1 LRHLCVEDDRNRQWE
16 HGIMKRLQ
24 ASIICGLLLAATD
37 AAVAHAQGSSQAP
50 NYSAADLARR
60 AVERRAVEA
69 VIWGMP
75 AVNTELMYQAM
86 FRLGGKPNQIVYWSG
101 LLDWRNQTLTPNPDV
116 IYFMAFFNTSD
127 GPVVIEIPQA
137 DDGVING
144 SIMDPWQA
152 ALEDV
157 GPAGVDK
164 GLGGKYLITPPGY
177 QTPIPDG
184 YIVLPSGNY
193 QGYALLR
200 SILKSGS
207 DADVKAAVGY
217 GKRIKLYPLS
227 QAANPPETVFI
238 DALGKDYDSTIPYDV
253 RFFQSLDRF
262 VQEEP
267 WLVRDKAMIDQLKT
281 IGIEKGKPFSPDET
295 TQSILKAAASEAH
308 AWLDLKYETS
318 FPPYYEGRRWV
329 FPIAPEVIEGL
340 QTQFANP
347 DSYPVDG
354 RGVTY
359 TMAFFSTKHS
369 GIGQYYL
376 MTIKDGN
383 GQSFAGAN
391 TYRLTVPANAPVRQ
405 YWSATAYDRETHALI
420 REMPRAGR
428 SSQSPGLQTSADG
441 SVDIWFAPK
450 APAGKENNWVPT
462 RAGGEFEVLFRFYGP
477 EKPVFDKT
485 WTLPDVEKVAAQ

>member
-1 LRHLCVEDDRNRQWE
+1 MKGTHIKYSKDWRRRRLFKFRVLLRTI
-16 HGIMKRLQ
+16 GI
-24 ASIICGLLLAATD
+24 LLATAAI
-37 AAVAHAQGSSQAP
+37 AAVAQAQTLSTE
-50 NYSAADLARR
+50 DVARR

-75 AVNTELMYQAM
+75 AVNTELMFQAM
-86 FRLGGKPNQIVYWSG
+86 AKLGGKPNQIVYWSG
-101 LLDWRNQTLTPNPDV
+101 LLDWKNQTLTPNPDV
-116 IYFMAFFNTSD
+116 IYFMAFFDTKD
-127 GPVVIEIPQA
+127 GPVVIEIPPA

-164 GLGGKYLITPPGY
+164 GTGGKYLITPPGY
-177 QTPIPDG
+177 QVASPGG

-207 DADVKAAVGY
+207 DADVKTAVAY

-238 DALGKDYDSTIPYDV
+238 DAMGKVYDSTIPYDL

-262 VQEEP
+262 VQNEP
-267 WLVRDKAMIDQLKT
+267 WLVRDKAMIDQLKGM
-281 IGIEKGKPFSPDET
+281 GIEKGKPFNPDEPT
-295 TQSILKAAASEAH
+295 KAILNAAAREAH
-308 AWLDLKYETS
+308 AWLDLKYQTM
-318 FPPYYEGRRWV
+318 FAPYYEGRRWV
-329 FPIAPEVIEGL
+329 FPIAPDVIKGL
-340 QTQFANP
+340 QTQFENP
-347 DSYPVDG
+347 DSYPVEG

-376 MTIKDGN
+376 MTLKDKDGQ
-383 GQSFAGAN
+383 GLEGAKA
-391 TYRLTVPANAPVRQ
+391 YRLMVPANAPVKQ

-428 SSQSPGLQTSADG
+428 SSQSPGLQANADG

-450 APAGKENNWVPT
+450 APAGKESNWVPT
-462 RAGGEFEVLFRFYGP
+462 SVDGKFEVLFRFYGP

-485 WTLPDVEKVAAQ
+485 WSLPDIERIAAQ

>member
-1 LRHLCVEDDRNRQWE
+1 MTRIFVTAFALICIVESPR
-16 HGIMKRLQ
+16 
-24 ASIICGLLLAATD
+24 
-37 AAVAHAQGSSQAP
+37 AQNSSE
-50 NYSAADLARR
+50 DLARR
-60 AVERRAVEA
+60 IVERRAVEA

-75 AVNTELMYQAM
+75 AVNTDLMYQAM
-86 FRLGGKPNQIVYWSG
+86 LGLGGKPNQIVYWSG

-116 IYFMAFFNTSD
+116 IYFMAFFDTND
-127 GPVVIEIPQA
+127 GPVVIDIPPA

-164 GLGGKYLITPPGY
+164 GAGGKYLITPPGY
-177 QTPIPDG
+177 QGASPSG

-200 SILKSGS
+200 SILKSGN
-207 DADVKAAVGY
+207 DADVKRAVSY

-238 DALGKDYDSTIPYDV
+238 DAMGKVYDSTIPYDL

-262 VQEEP
+262 VQREP
-267 WLVRDKAMIDQLKT
+267 WLVRDKVMIDQLKG
-281 IGIEKGKPFSPDET
+281 IGIEKGKTFDPDDT
-295 TQSILKAAASEAH
+295 TKKSLNAAAREAH
-308 AWLDLKYETS
+308 AWLDLKYQTM
-318 FPPYYEGRRWV
+318 FTPYYEGRRWV
-329 FPIAPEVIEGL
+329 FPIAPEVINGL
-340 QTQFANP
+340 QNQFVNP
-347 DSYPVDG
+347 DSYPVEG

-376 MTIKDGN
+376 MTLKDRD
-383 GQSFAGAN
+383 GQGLEGAK
-391 TYRLTVPANAPVRQ
+391 TYRLTVPANAPVKQ

-428 SSQSPGLQTSADG
+428 SSQSPGLQANADG
-441 SVDIWFAPK
+441 SVDIWFASK
-450 APAGKENNWVPT
+450 APAGRESNWVPT
-462 RAGGEFEVLFRFYGP
+462 GTGGKFEVLFRFYGP

-485 WTLPDVEKVAAQ
+485 WSLPDIERIVVQ

>member
-1 LRHLCVEDDRNRQWE
+1 
-16 HGIMKRLQ
+16 MKK
-24 ASIICGLLLAATD
+24 ILLAALGLICTS
-37 AAVAHAQGSSQAP
+37 ALAQAQTPG
-50 NYSAADLARR
+50 DLNRR
-60 AVERRAVEA
+60 MIERRAVEA

-75 AVNTELMYQAM
+75 AVNTDLMYQAM
-86 FRLGGKPNQIVYWSG
+86 LKLGGKPNQIVYWSG

-116 IYFMAFFNTSD
+116 IYLMAFYDTKD
-127 GPVVIEIPQA
+127 GPVVIEVPPA

-157 GPAGVDK
+157 GPAGADK
-164 GLGGKYLITPPGY
+164 GTGGKYLILPPGY
-177 QTPIPDG
+177 NEKVPDG
-184 YIVLPSGNY
+184 YITLPSPNY

-207 DADVKAAVGY
+207 DTDVKAAVAY

-227 QAANPPETVFI
+227 QAANPPATVFV
-238 DALGKDYDSTIPYDV
+238 DALGSVYDSTIPYDL
-253 RFFQSLDRF
+253 RFYQSLDRF
-262 VQEEP
+262 VQQEP
-267 WLVRDKAMIDQLKT
+267 WLTRDKAMIDQLKS
-281 IGIEKGKPFSPDET
+281 IGIEKGKPFVPDET
-295 TQSILKAAASEAH
+295 TQRLLNAAAAEAH
-308 AWLDLKYETS
+308 AWLDLKYETMYA
-318 FPPYYEGRRWV
+318 PYYEGRRWV
-329 FPIAPEVIEGL
+329 FPISPEAIQGL

-376 MTIKDGN
+376 MTIKDKD

-391 TYRLTVPANAPVRQ
+391 TYRLTVPANVPVKQ
-405 YWSATAYDRETHALI
+405 YWSATVYDRATHALI
-420 REMPRAGR
+420 RDTTRSGR
-428 SSQSPGLQTSADG
+428 SSQSPGLQTSASG
-441 SVDIWFAPK
+441 SVDIYFGPA
-450 APAGKENNWVPT
+450 APAGKESNWVPT
-462 RAGGEFEVLFRFYGP
+462 KPDGQFEVLFRFYGP

-485 WTLPDVEKVAAQ
+485 WQLPDIERIAAQ